1 MPRYEL
7 QPTARLMLMA
17 FRRFEDY
24 LSEQLHAR
32 GFTNVKPSHFN
43 ILRHLNPEG
52 MRQVDLARDAG
63 ITKQAVGKMVGE
75 LIEEGFISI
84 EDDVTDRRAK
94 KVVYTET
101 GLDLVRQSVQIVKA
115 LEIKFSEIL
124 GIESYANLRTGLV
137 QIMEYFS
144 EEDEE

>member
-17 FRRFEDY
+17 FRHFEEY
-24 LSEQLHAR
+24 LSERLKGR
-32 GFTNVKPSHFN
+32 GFDNIKPSHFN

-63 ITKQAVGKMVGE
+63 ISKQAVGKMVGE
-75 LIEEGFISI
+75 LAEVGFV
-84 EDDVTDRRAK
+84 EVVDDNKDKRAK
-94 KVVYTET
+94 LVVYTES
-101 GLDLVRQSVQIVKA
+101 GRDLIEQSVQIVRE

-124 GIESYANLRTGLV
+124 GVDSYANLRTSLV
-137 QIMEYFS
+137 HIMNYFS
-144 EEDEE
+144 EEE